1 MSRSVNMAV
10 IIGNMT
16 RDPEMRYTP
25 NGQAVTTFSVAT
37 NRKWVSE
44 GVEKEEVEFHNIVAW
59 NKLAE
64 LCSQLLTKGRKVYIQ
79 GRIQTRNWNDAQGA
93 KHYKTEIVAEDMV
106 ILDSRK
112 DRESSP
118 NLNGEEGPKSSA
130 TVAQANPP
138 SESNGQSKEV
148 NLTAEEAVNEEEIPF

>member
-1 MSRSVNMAV
+1 MAV
-10 IIGNMT
+10 IIGNLT

-37 NRKWVSE
+37 NRKWVTE
-44 GVEKEEVEFHNIVAW
+44 GVEKEDVEFHNIVAW

-112 DRESSP
+112 DREGSANLTEEAPKSNPASASPSSLVP
-118 NLNGEEGPKSSA
+118 EEGQTKDGSLTP
-130 TVAQANPP
+130 
-138 SESNGQSKEV
+138 EEV
-148 NLTAEEAVNEEEIPF
+148 VNEEEIPF